1 MYTLETLLEGGHF
14 AADPEAGTRIAF
26 IHRSFRSVG
35 LSRGLEESFFKAHF
49 PALGLLNLAQAV
61 RTAAAEGR
69 IPPVEVRYFDEDAH
83 PHEVAFR
90 EAISDWLD
98 GSARPVIAASSYTG
112 TIDRLEDFL
121 GSFAAD
127 RYLVMVGGAHA
138 SVAPDIDNVHMTV
151 RGEGAP
157 ALLHVLSTF
166 GTPSF
171 GQGAGTR
178 GLHYRTE
185 DRQVVSPPCFDRSLQ
200 EAKGPAFA
208 YDLLPPQVVESPVY
222 ATNFT
227 RMLGDRPQLYIC
239 TQSCRGRCTF
249 CSTYLIHG
257 RTVARPLRLVRNDL
271 EDMVRTTGCDSVEFH
286 DDDLTQHPEFDELVE
301 VMGELGLPWFCYLR
315 VDGMSAERARRM
327 AAAGCRR
334 AFVGLESMDQAVL
347 DYYNKQVT
355 VEQNRSAIAAL
366 AEAGINCVTG
376 FIIGAP
382 QHTVEKVVHEME
394 EFLNLPL
401 YAMSCTILSPD
412 PATVEFVRAKKAG
425 HYGDEV
431 VRRGRMLRLVPNVE
445 KYGLASPVGLPTV
458 CEGIGKADLNRLQA
472 VVDARFYFR
481 EHVWQALTAGR
492 TAEQVQVV
500 SDYYRHLLRRLDDPA
515 IDLGREDIT
524 ALVRDARQAS
534 TGFSLFATAA

>member
-1 MYTLETLLEGGHF
+1 MYPLETLLDGGHF
-14 AADPEAGTRIAF
+14 SSDPSAGTRLAL

-61 RTAAAEGR
+61 RDAAEERR
-69 IPPVEVRYFDEDAH
+69 IPPAEIQYFDEDAF

-90 EAISDWLD
+90 DAITGWLD
-98 GSARPVIAASSYTG
+98 GCARPVIAASSYTG
-112 TIDRLEDFL
+112 TIDRLENFL
-121 GSFAAD
+121 GSFAPD
-127 RYLVMVGGAHA
+127 RYLIMVGGAHA

-157 ALLHVLSTF
+157 ALLHVLATF
-166 GTPSF
+166 GTQDF
-171 GQGAGTR
+171 DNGAGTR

-185 DRQVVSPPCFDRSLQ
+185 DEQIVAPPCFDRSLR
-200 EAKGPAFA
+200 EMTGPAFA
-208 YDLLPPQVVESPVY
+208 YDLLPPQVTDSPVY

-227 RMLGDRPQLYIC
+227 RMLGERPQLYIC

-257 RTVARPLRLVRNDL
+257 RTVARPIELIRQDL
-271 EDMVRTTGCDSVEFH
+271 AHLVRTTGCDSVEFH
-286 DDDLTQHPEFDELVE
+286 DDDLTQHPQFDELID
-301 VMGELGLPWFCYLR
+301 VMAELALPWFCYLR
-315 VDGMSAERARRM
+315 VDGMTPQRARDM

-334 AFVGLESMDQAVL
+334 AFVGLESMDQSIL

-355 VEQNRSAIAAL
+355 VEQNRAAITAL
-366 AEAGINCVTG
+366 ADAGVNCVTG

-382 QHTVEKVVHEME
+382 AHTVERITQEMN
-394 EFLNLPL
+394 EFLALPL

-425 HYGDEV
+425 RYGDEV

-458 CEGIGKADLNRLQA
+458 CEGVDKADLNRLQA

-481 EHVWQALTAGR
+481 DHVWAGLTEGR
-492 TAEQVQVV
+492 DADQVGVV
-500 SDYYRHLLRRLDDPA
+500 RDYYGHLLRRLDAPELDEGPA
-515 IDLGREDIT
+515 EVT
-524 ALVRDARQAS
+524 ALVRDARRAS
-534 TGFSLFATAA
+534 SRFSLFAAA